1 MNDLEMKSRE
11 YTMRRP
17 YCLSAAFLAFLVLG
31 SSALAASDFNQRI
44 RVTVKELEP
53 FSYCCISHKGAFGDM
68 GSVLNDLIAI
78 MQSQR
83 LSPSGD
89 LIAVYNIN
97 PTQGIPEN
105 VEYEVG
111 FPITA
116 QLFPQPPLQKKE
128 WNHLVVAAAEHRGAY
143 DTTDDTID
151 QILDWM
157 EANRYVQD
165 GPILG
170 QFLVIPTQDVSPSSL
185 RTEIWIPIKKQ

>member
-1 MNDLEMKSRE
+1 MAVLF
-11 YTMRRP
+11 T
-17 YCLSAAFLAFLVLG
+17 CLILG
-31 SSALAASDFNQRI
+31 SSTLTLSDLDQRI
-44 RVTVKELEP
+44 RVAVKELEP
-53 FSYCCISHKGAFGDM
+53 FSYCCVSHKGAFGDM

-83 LSPSGD
+83 LTPSGD
-89 LIAVYNIN
+89 LIAVYHIN
-97 PTQGIPEN
+97 PTQGIAEN

-128 WNHLVVAAAEHRGAY
+128 WNHVMVAAAEHRGTY

-157 EANRYVQD
+157 EANRYTQD

-170 QFLVIPTQDVSPSSL
+170 RFLVIPTHDVSPANL